1 MDFET
6 VEKAR
11 LAYAEKIK
19 RGLIIGVII
28 LAVIITIGMSSGGGV
43 GIVGV
48 VFFLAFF
55 VTLTYFVFN
64 YFLYKNEHI
73 NYKKA
78 YKGYFVE
85 QNMKKIFTELK
96 YSHEL
101 GIPSTVPASTGMIR
115 TGDRFYSNDF
125 TTGKYHDVGF
135 SQADVTIQEEHTDS
149 DGDTYYTTIFK
160 GRWMVF
166 EFPKKFAYRIEV
178 VQKGFPAKKVPKTG
192 RNGRKFEKQNIES
205 STFHKKFKIYAE
217 DGFET
222 FYVLDPALIDHI
234 ETLSNNYKGKLLLC
248 FVDNKLH
255 VGLHDNKDAFEPPS
269 PLKKI
274 DEQKET
280 EKINLE
286 LKTITDFVDYLK
298 LDKKIFT
305 NK

>member
-1 MDFET
+1 MDFES

-11 LAYAEKIK
+11 LAYAAKLK
-19 RGLIIGVII
+19 RGLIICVIF
-28 LAVIITIGMSSGGGV
+28 LSVIVTIGIASGGGV
-43 GIVGV
+43 GVVGL
-48 VFFLAFF
+48 VFFAAFF
-55 VTLTYFVFN
+55 VVIIYYILNF
-64 YFLYKNEHI
+64 FLYRTERTD
-73 NYKKA
+73 YRKA

-85 QNMKKIFTELK
+85 RNMKKIFTDLR
-96 YSHEL
+96 YDHDS
-101 GIPSTVPASTGMIR
+101 GMPSLVLASTGMIR

-125 TTGKYHDVGF
+125 TTGKYHNVGF
-135 SQADVTIQEEHTDS
+135 SQADVTIQEEQTDS
-149 DGDTYYTTIFK
+149 DGDSYYVTIFK

-178 VQKGFPAKKVPKTG
+178 VQKGFSAKKIPKTG
-192 RNGRKFEKQNIES
+192 PNGRKFEKQKIES
-205 STFHKKFKIYAE
+205 PTFHKKFKIYAE

-234 ETLSNNYKGKLLLC
+234 ETLSNNCKGKLLLC

-269 PLKKI
+269 PLKKL
-274 DEQKET
+274 DEKKET
-280 EKINLE
+280 EKIYNE
-286 LKTITDFVDYLK
+286 LKTITDFVDFLK

>member
-1 MDFET
+1 MNFET

-11 LAYAEKIK
+11 LAYAEKLK
-19 RGLIIGVII
+19 RGLIIGVVII
-28 LAVIITIGMSSGGGV
+28 AVIITIGMSSGGGI

-55 VTLTYFVFN
+55 VVSTYFVFN
-64 YFLYKNEHI
+64 YFLYKNERI
-73 NYKKA
+73 NYRKA

-85 QNMKKIFTELK
+85 QNMKRIFTDLK
-96 YSHEL
+96 YDHEL
-101 GIPSTVPASTGMIR
+101 GIPITVPASTGMIR

-125 TTGKYHDVGF
+125 TAGKYHNVGF

-274 DEQKET
+274 NEQEES
-280 EKINLE
+280 EKINRE
-286 LKTITDFVDYLK
+286 LKTITDFVDFLK

>member
-1 MDFET
+1 
-6 VEKAR
+6 
-11 LAYAEKIK
+11 
-19 RGLIIGVII
+19 
-28 LAVIITIGMSSGGGV
+28 
-43 GIVGV
+43 
-48 VFFLAFF
+48 
-55 VTLTYFVFN
+55 
-64 YFLYKNEHI
+64 
-73 NYKKA
+73 
-78 YKGYFVE
+78 
-85 QNMKKIFTELK
+85 
-96 YSHEL
+96 
-101 GIPSTVPASTGMIR
+101 
-115 TGDRFYSNDF
+115 
-125 TTGKYHDVGF
+125 
-135 SQADVTIQEEHTDS
+135 
-149 DGDTYYTTIFK
+149 
-160 GRWMVF
+160 MVF

-274 DEQKET
+274 NEQEES
-280 EKINLE
+280 EKINRE
-286 LKTITDFVDYLK
+286 LKTITDFVDFLK

>member
-1 MDFET
+1 MNFEK

-11 LAYAEKIK
+11 IAYAEKLK
-19 RGLIIGVII
+19 RGIIIFVAI
-28 LAVIITIGMSSGGGV
+28 LAVIITLGMSSGGGV
-43 GIVGV
+43 GVVGV
-48 VFFLAFF
+48 VFVFAVF
-55 VTLTYFVFN
+55 TSLTYFVLNF
-64 YFLYKNEHI
+64 FLYKKERI

-85 QNMKKIFTELK
+85 QNMKKIFTDLK
-96 YSHEL
+96 YDHEL
-101 GIPSTVPASTGMIR
+101 GIPSTVPASTGMMR
-115 TGDRFYSNDF
+115 TGDRYYSNDF
-125 TTGKYHDVGF
+125 TAGKYHDVGF
-135 SQADVTIQEEHTDS
+135 SQADVTVQEEHTDS
-149 DGDTYYTTIFK
+149 DGDSYYVTIFK

-178 VQKGFPAKKVPKTG
+178 VQKGFHAKIVPKTG
-192 RNGRKFEKQNIES
+192 PNGRKFEKQRIES
-205 STFHKKFKIYAE
+205 TTFHKKFKIYAE

-234 ETLSNNYKGKLLLC
+234 ETLSDNCKGKLLLC

-280 EKINLE
+280 EKINRE
-286 LKTITDFVDYLK
+286 LKTITNFVDYLK